1 MYRHYKLAG
10 KYVKLLPKSYDVVRE
25 YTVGAFLLGRKFEG
39 SSLLFD
45 KGRLVSQK
53 SEDGNVFLVVEKGGS
68 RGFLH
73 TGETFIDFVRI
84 GYLSHLKCYISRESD
99 RQLYCVSSL
108 GDSHEKPVTAN
119 RIKASGWETFDMLPA
134 KGLSQSALETLEIIE
149 EIYFKSPD
157 LTYVFNK
164 VLRSDLRDKSKIFEK
179 LVEIMSV
186 KDKAY
191 IAYHLSQNTSEIVKL
206 AEASGDI
213 LFKTF
218 VSDTFNSNKNVA
230 VIDEKLDFLSNQ
242 ANASFT
248 SKNSWVELIHNLRKI
263 SPPKYK
269 SCIVA
274 TCKNEVVY
282 LIEWIAYHLSIG
294 FDAIFIYSNGNDDG
308 SDELLESLHNAGF
321 IYYIKNIV
329 GEGASAQDKAYAHAL
344 TVNKEVLNYEWSLF
358 IDVDEFF
365 VLNEFM
371 FSSLADYLDWQN
383 RSETDAIA
391 LNWLFSKPV
400 ENSDWI
406 NSPITKRL
414 PHFNK
419 EASAHIKTFFKPH
432 KFSGSSPHFPLCN
445 NNYKY
450 SYRTSS
456 RDIHEK
462 SIKKNDLSF
471 TDNPKNSH
479 AYVIHYFNRSIPE
492 FIWKYSRNRGNLPNV
507 KGGSHFT
514 EQLFQFLKF
523 FTSALDSTQFVENQ
537 SLMAMGPVIDDKISE
552 LLSNENILSAHEN
565 VKSQTKERYDR
576 IEPLFWDFLKSN
588 IDSENHKDSISEFI
602 SRFSPSK

>member
-1 MYRHYKLAG
+1 MRNYL
-10 KYVKLLPKSYDVVRE
+10 
-25 YTVGAFLLGRKFEG
+25 VGIFLLGRKFEE

-45 KGRLVSQK
+45 KNCLISQK
-53 SEDGNVFLVVEKGGS
+53 GVDGNVFLVVEKEGN

-73 TGETFIDFVRI
+73 TGEKFIDFVRV
-84 GYLSHLKCYISRESD
+84 GYLSHLKCYLSRESD

-108 GDSHEKPVTAN
+108 GDSLEKSVTAN
-119 RIKASGWETFDMLPA
+119 RIKASGWETFDMLPS
-134 KGLSQSALETLEIIE
+134 KGLSQSALDKISAFE

-157 LTYVFNK
+157 LTYFFNRL
-164 VLRSDLRDKSKIFEK
+164 LRSEFSDKSRVFEK
-179 LVEIMSV
+179 LIEMMNV

-191 IAYHLSQNTSEIVKL
+191 IAYHLSQNTSELVKL
-206 AEASGDI
+206 AEASDNL

-218 VSDTFNSNKNVA
+218 VSNSINSNKNIT
-230 VIDEKLDFLSNQ
+230 VIDEKLDFLSSQ
-242 ANASFT
+242 ASDSFI
-248 SKNSWVELIHNLRKI
+248 SRNSWVELIHNIRKI

-274 TCKNEVVY
+274 TCKNEGVY

-294 FDAIFIYSNGNDDG
+294 FDAIFLYSNGNDDG

-344 TVNKEVLNYEWSLF
+344 TINKEILNYEWSLF
-358 IDVDEFF
+358 IDVDEFMIF
-365 VLNEFM
+365 NEFM
-371 FSSLADYLDWQN
+371 FSSLADFLDWQN
-383 RSETDAIA
+383 TNETDAIA
-391 LNWLFSKPV
+391 LNWVFSKPV
-400 ENSDWI
+400 ESSDWI

-419 EASAHIKTFFKPH
+419 DASSHIKTFFKPH

-445 NNYKY
+445 NKYKF
-450 SYRTSS
+450 SYRNSS

-462 SIKKNDLSF
+462 SVKRNDLSF
-471 TDNPKNSH
+471 SDNPKHSH

-507 KGGSHFT
+507 KGSSHFT
-514 EQLFQFLKF
+514 EHLLQFLKF
-523 FTSALDSTQFVENQ
+523 FTSSLDSTQLVENQ
-537 SLMAMGPVIDDKISE
+537 SLMTMGGMIDAKTNE
-552 LLSNENILSAHEN
+552 LLNDEAIASAYEA
-565 VKSQTKERYDR
+565 VKNKTRERYDR
-576 IEPLFWDFLKSN
+576 IEPLFWEFLNSN

-602 SRFSPSK
+602 CRFSPKS